1 MSLYQRGTKEGS
13 INLEGNK
20 FKTDKMNFPLVQW
33 LTGILKSLLQDTVSE
48 INISVN
54 KENSYIRL
62 DRKFMW
68 DINPHDSGHKP
79 ATK

>member
-1 MSLYQRGTKEGS
+1 MSLYPRGTKRDS

-20 FKTDKMNFPLVQW
+20 FKTNKINFPLVQC
-33 LTGILKSLLQDTVSE
+33 LTGTLNSLPQDIVSE

-54 KENSYIRL
+54 KKNSYIRL

-68 DINPHDSGHKP
+68 DINPHDSGHKA
-79 ATK
+79 ATT

>member
-1 MSLYQRGTKEGS
+1 MT
-13 INLEGNK
+13 LEGNK
-20 FKTDKMNFPLVQW
+20 FKTNKMNFPLVQW
-33 LTGILKSLLQDTVSE
+33 LTGTLKSLLQDAVSE

-54 KENSYIRL
+54 KENSYIRQ

-68 DINPHDSGHKP
+68 DINPYHSGHKP

>member
-1 MSLYQRGTKEGS
+1 MPLCQRGTKGDS
-13 INLEGNK
+13 MDLEGNK
-20 FKTDKMNFPLVQW
+20 FKTNKINFLLVEW
-33 LTGILKSLLQDTVSE
+33 LTSVLKSLPQDTISE